1 MATNRESRRARRS
14 ADEWRRVLSGF
25 AGSGLAV
32 EAFCARAGIS
42 DTSFYRWRSRLA
54 TSVERPDAM
63 DHPPSGSFIDAGPL
77 RSEDAQPA
85 RLELTL
91 DLGGSLRLHL
101 VRG

>member
-42 DTSFYRWRSRLA
+42 DTSFYRWRSRLG
-54 TSVERPDAM
+54 TSVERAEAM
-63 DHPPSGSFIDAGPL
+63 DNSSSGNFINASPL
-77 RSEDAQPA
+77 RS
-85 RLELTL
+85 
-91 DLGGSLRLHL
+91 
-101 VRG
+101 

>member
-1 MATNRESRRARRS
+1 
-14 ADEWRRVLSGF
+14 
-25 AGSGLAV
+25 
-32 EAFCARAGIS
+32 
-42 DTSFYRWRSRLA
+42 
-54 TSVERPDAM
+54 M

-91 DLGGSLRLHL
+91 DLGGGLQLHL

>member
-42 DTSFYRWRSRLA
+42 DTSFYRWRSRLGA
-54 TSVERPDAM
+54 PMGRCDALVNSASTGFV
-63 DHPPSGSFIDAGPL
+63 DVGPL
-77 RSEDAQPA
+77 QSETARPG

-91 DLGGSLRLHL
+91 DLGGGLQLHL